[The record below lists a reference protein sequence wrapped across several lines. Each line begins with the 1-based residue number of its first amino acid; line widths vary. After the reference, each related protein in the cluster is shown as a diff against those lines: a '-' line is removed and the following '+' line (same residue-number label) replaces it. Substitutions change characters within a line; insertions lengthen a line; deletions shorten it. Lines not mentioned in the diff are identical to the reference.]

1 MRVHKFCFMV
11 IVAAILAE
19 VKILSCTIDDWS
31 PIFTVAARIIPN
43 FKFLILRN
51 SKICLVLHLILPVL
65 FDKKVV
71 LESILIFRLNYQRV
85 AVLHFWSLGCSCSTK
100 ANFAKKESEY
110 FIRLVGVTMDVNMP
124 CIKNQIFQSDLF
136 INHLSEIIF
145 AEIS

>member
-1 MRVHKFCFMV
+1 MRVHKFCFMM

-31 PIFTVAARIIPN
+31 PIFTVAARILRN
-43 FKFLILRN
+43 FKFLIFRN

-71 LESILIFRLNYQRV
+71 LESILIFRLDYQRV
-85 AVLHFWSLGCSCSTK
+85 AVLHLWSLGCSCSPQ
-100 ANFAKKESEY
+100 ADFAKKESEY

-124 CIKNQIFQSDLF
+124 CIKNEIFQRNLF
-136 INHLSEIIF
+136 VNHLSEIVF
-145 AEIS
+145 TEIS